1 MSFRN
6 FEIKGNSEERTIKS
20 GGVVNS
26 MFQGKKLMGTKWS
39 NVSTGRTG
47 FNTLMDAPI
56 IEEHLQ
62 TQRRNMG
69 DGFLKL
75 AIPDYDK
82 LDESKKGKP
91 INIAGRMMFPDK
103 NGVFT
108 IIDSAVVNKMA
119 AMEEEKRQYLE
130 SLIEKCSLSDE
141 ICQLILGMESDTE
154 LIKALGAGQ
163 NDEGAI
169 TDPALVA
176 VNALPSALETYDPT
190 SLTYSQAVAKFKR
203 VIKHRLPILDDLTPA
218 KTLNQE
224 A

>member
-1 MSFRN
+1 MSFKLLGESR
-6 FEIKGNSEERTIKS
+6 ERSIKTGATVDSL
-20 GGVVNS
+20 
-26 MFQGKKLMGTKWS
+26 FDGKKLQGTKWS
-39 NVSTGRTG
+39 HVSTGRTG
-47 FNTLMDAPI
+47 FNTIMDAPI

-69 DGFLKL
+69 DGYLKL
-75 AIPDYDK
+75 SIPGYNR
-82 LDESKKGKP
+82 LDASKKGKP
-91 INIAGRMMFPDK
+91 INIGGRLMFPDN

-141 ICQLILGMESDTE
+141 ICQLILGMDTPDN
-154 LIKALGAGQ
+154 LRNALGATK
-163 NDEGAI
+163 NDDGNI

-176 VNALPSALETYDPT
+176 VNALPSAIETYDPT
-190 SLTYSQAVAKFKR
+190 SLTYSQAIAKFKQ
-203 VIKHRLPILDDLTPA
+203 VIKHHLPILDDLTPA
-218 KTLNQE
+218 KTMKQE

>member
-1 MSFRN
+1 MAFKIN
-6 FEIKGNSEERTIKS
+6 ITGNSEERTIKS

-26 MFQGKKLMGTKWS
+26 LFQGKKLQGTKWS

-75 AIPDYDK
+75 AIPNYAN
-82 LDESKKGKP
+82 LDPSKKGKP
-91 INIAGRMMFPDK
+91 INIGGKLMFPDV

-108 IIDSAVVNKMA
+108 IIDSSVVNKMA
-119 AMEEEKRQYLE
+119 DMEEEKREYLE
-130 SLIEKCSLSDE
+130 KIIEKCSLSDE
-141 ICQLILGMESDTE
+141 ICQLCLGMESEND
-154 LIKALGAGQ
+154 LIAALGGGQ
-163 NDEGAI
+163 NDGGNI
-169 TDPALVA
+169 KDRNLVL
-176 VNALPSALETYDPT
+176 VNALPSAIETYDP
-190 SLTYSQAVAKFKR
+190 SSITYSQAIAKFKQ
-203 VIKHRLPILDDLTPA
+203 VIRHHLPILDDLTPA
-218 KTLNQE
+218 KTMNQE